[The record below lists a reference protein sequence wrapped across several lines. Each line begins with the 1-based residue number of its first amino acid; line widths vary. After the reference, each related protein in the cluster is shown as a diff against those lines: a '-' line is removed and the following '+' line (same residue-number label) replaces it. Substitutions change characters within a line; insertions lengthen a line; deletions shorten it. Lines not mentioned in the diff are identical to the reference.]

1 MIGWSLTTN
10 AYEAVRN
17 ALWQELQRHGIEHP
31 GDTVLTDAAMVA
43 LDPGMTLELR
53 VNPYTGMHT
62 LEAWRVRAGR
72 YRDTLRRHHWQRGE
86 RWGVQE
92 GYVTIGTI
100 PSTTTRDAGR
110 RSVVWHYAL
119 RKVGDARG

>member
-43 LDPGMTLELR
+43 LDPRMTLELC
-53 VNPYTGMHT
+53 VSPVTGMYT
-62 LEAWRVRAGR
+62 LEAWGVRAA
-72 YRDTLRRHHWQRGE
+72 TLRAILDGAAPTT
-86 RWGVQE
+86 G
-92 GYVTIGTI
+92 GT
-100 PSTTTRDAGR
+100 P
-110 RSVVWHYAL
+110 
-119 RKVGDARG
+119 